1 MKSEASAIIAREPM
15 GTLQILAIATCVLLN
30 ALDGF
35 DILSISFASPGIA
48 KDWGIDRAALGVV
61 LSMELIGMGFGS
73 ILIGTLADR
82 FGRRPAILGSLVV
95 MVIGMFLASRAAD
108 VATLSLYRFC
118 TGLGIGGM
126 LACTNAMVAELAN
139 DRSRNLSVAIMASG
153 YPIGAAAG
161 GTIASMIL
169 QGGNWHMVFL
179 FGATATAVMLPVAWM
194 FLPESV
200 SFLARRNAPDAL
212 VRINRILERMGKPA
226 ADSLPPAFVTA
237 SIPVVSLFRPDLALV
252 TTLLA
257 VAYFTHIITFYFIL
271 KWVPKIVADMGFTP
285 AVAGGVLVWANVGG
299 ALGSLLLS
307 FLTIRFNTRILV
319 IVALLLASAM
329 VIVFGRIPP
338 QIPVIS
344 LVVGMVGFCTNGAV
358 VGIYAIIADAFPTD
372 LRAGGTGFVIGIGRG
387 GAALGPIVAG
397 LLFAAGA
404 ALPTVAFV
412 MALGSLIAAAALTV
426 LTVRQRIISKRFQTA
441 G

>member
-1 MKSEASAIIAREPM
+1 MMKNEASAIIGREPM

-48 KDWGIDRAALGVV
+48 REWGIERAALGVV

-108 VATLSLYRFC
+108 VSTLSLYRFC

-169 QGGNWHMVFL
+169 QGGNWHTVFL
-179 FGATATAVMLPVAWM
+179 FGASATAIMLPVAWLL
-194 FLPESV
+194 LPESV

-212 VRINRILERMGKPA
+212 ARINRVLARMGKPA
-226 ADSLPPAFVTA
+226 ADSLAPVAPASV
-237 SIPVVSLFRPDLALV
+237 PVVSLFRPGLALV
-252 TTLLA
+252 TTLLG

-285 AVAGGVLVWANVGG
+285 AVAGGVLVWANIGG
-299 ALGSLLLS
+299 ALGSLFLS
-307 FLTIRFNTRILV
+307 FLTTRFNTRMLV
-319 IVALLLASAM
+319 IAALLLSSAM

-338 QIPVIS
+338 EIPVIS

-358 VGIYAIIADAFPTD
+358 VGIYAMIADAFPTD

-404 ALPTVAFV
+404 ALPTVASV
-412 MALGSLIAAAALTV
+412 MALGSLIAAAALTI
-426 LTVRQRIISKRFQTA
+426 LTLRQRTIGRPIQNA